1 VVLDRAQYFDRWAQL
16 HGGYDPRSSRLT
28 GAWLTVAYT
37 LARPL
42 AAARI
47 SPDLVTLVGA
57 AVSMLAVYLAS
68 LGGRGVIGA
77 AVVVALSGVVDNLD
91 GAVAV
96 MTGRTSRWGFVLDS
110 VVDRVSDGLYLVA
123 LWVVG
128 APAWLCVLAGA
139 LMGLQEYTRARAGNA
154 GMSEIGV
161 VTVWERPTRV
171 ITTAMFLLGAGIY
184 VASAPGWVSAG
195 AAVWAVLGVVG
206 LVQLLVVVRRR
217 LGPTKNPSPQP

>member
-1 VVLDRAQYFDRWAQL
+1 VVLDREQYFDRWAEL
-16 HGGYDPRSSRLT
+16 HGGYDPRSSRLSS
-28 GAWLTVAYT
+28 AWLTVAYT
-37 LARPL
+37 MARPL
-42 AAARI
+42 AAARV
-47 SPDLVTLVGA
+47 SPDLVTMLGA
-57 AVSMLAVYLAS
+57 GISLLAVYLAS
-68 LGGRGVIGA
+68 LGGRWVLGA
-77 AVVVALSGVVDNLD
+77 AVVVAVSGLADNLD

-123 LWVVG
+123 LWMVG
-128 APAWLCVLAGA
+128 APAWVCVLAGA

-184 VASAPGWVSAG
+184 VTDAPGWATVG

-206 LVQLLVVVRRR
+206 LLQLLVVVRRR
-217 LGPTKNPSPQP
+217 LGPAGSGRS